1 MTADFVRRAGFTVG
15 ALLVYRLG
23 CNIPLPGLNFQVLGH
38 VFRMDAALSL
48 NPFIMFPGNI
58 KRLSIFS
65 LDIMPYISA
74 AVFLQVASIVLR
86 PLRALQVRG
95 EHGRQIMRK
104 LTFGL
109 TIVLAGLQ
117 AYGVAVG
124 LEGVNEGVPGATA
137 VENPGWPYLISATL
151 TLTGGTI
158 FLAWL
163 SERIT
168 AFGIGNGIALILLAG
183 TTSAI
188 REPIAE
194 ILFNQRPRILP
205 SSNGVLESLAAVVLV
220 TGFVVLV
227 ERARRCFQ
235 IDYLKR
241 QVADCVFEGLSSI
254 LPVKLNPAG
263 IIPVILASWLLNI
276 MLVFIFSV
284 GASDLVTTQL
294 VAGRPAYYVLYGG
307 LIFLCALFYAAYLFS
322 PEDIAARL
330 QKQGATIRPIASGDA
345 TVTHLDFAL
354 SRTVLIGAVYLTVIC
369 LMPDIVLRHANV
381 PFRIGGLSLLILV
394 CTVLDFEDQV
404 RGYLGLSR
412 RGSAD
417 PSVS

>member
-1 MTADFVRRAGFTVG
+1 MTSDFVRRAGFTIG

-48 NPFIMFPGNI
+48 NPFITFPGNI

-86 PLRALQVRG
+86 PLRTLQVQG

-188 REPIAE
+188 REPIAGIVE
-194 ILFNQRPRILP
+194 FGQRGFL
-205 SSNGVLESLAAVVLV
+205 SSGGVLKSLAAVVLV
-220 TGFVVLV
+220 TGLVVLV

-235 IDYLKR
+235 IDYPKR
-241 QVADCVFEGLSSI
+241 QIGDRMFEELSSA

-263 IIPVILASWLLNI
+263 IIPVILASWLLSI
-276 MLVFIFSV
+276 
-284 GASDLVTTQL
+284 A
-294 VAGRPAYYVLYGG
+294 
-307 LIFLCALFYAAYLFS
+307 LIAVSSSSTRISS
-322 PEDIAARL
+322 P
-330 QKQGATIRPIASGDA
+330 
-345 TVTHLDFAL
+345 
-354 SRTVLIGAVYLTVIC
+354 
-369 LMPDIVLRHANV
+369 
-381 PFRIGGLSLLILV
+381 RIS
-394 CTVLDFEDQV
+394 
-404 RGYLGLSR
+404 YLGGRLIWPWMR
-412 RGSAD
+412 Y
-417 PSVS
+417 